1 MKVDDDRNMNDM
13 PARLLATLILSLC
26 GLFASTLTHAA
37 ENAPN
42 IVIILADDMGWNDV
56 GYHGSEIS
64 TPHIDRLAAEGL
76 ELDRFYA
83 QPACSPTRAALL
95 TGKSSQALG
104 IYSPLSKLN
113 PTGLPL
119 TEKLMPAYFRDAGY
133 QTFLVGKWH
142 LGFREP
148 AYRPTARGFDHFY
161 GHLTGGIGFWDH
173 VHGGG
178 LDWQRNGETLR
189 EEGYSTHLM
198 AAEIDR
204 LIAQRDPSKPMFLY
218 AAFNAPHLPNEAPEQ
233 TIAQYAHIDDPNR
246 RVHAAMVS
254 ELDAAIGQLLAT
266 LDEQGM
272 LENTLVWFMSD
283 NGGLNPAANSEA
295 MVRWSQRL
303 EDWFGRP
310 LPFTL
315 LEFLRTNA
323 LDGGSDNTPLRKGKK
338 SIYEGG
344 ARVPSVIYW
353 KGRVSPGLSSQMVTV
368 RDVLPTLLEAVSVP
382 GGDGSI
388 ESVADF
394 HGANQWLSMISGVP
408 KQAPDYLINAA
419 DGEAL
424 YRYPWKLL
432 ALKSGDVELYRVDN
446 DPSESVDLSTAQPEK
461 VAELQQAL
469 DEYPR
474 GESVHV
480 PLWRSMM
487 DIDFFG
493 GEEDRAPW
501 SEIDGD

>member
-1 MKVDDDRNMNDM
+1 MVNGGKCMSRKV
-13 PARLLATLILSLC
+13 LAVLFWCLCSLFVPLC
-26 GLFASTLTHAA
+26 ALAQAS
-37 ENAPN
+37 APN

-56 GYHGSEIS
+56 GYHGSEIR

-119 TEKLMPAYFRDAGY
+119 TEKLMPEYFRDAGY

-178 LDWQRNGETLR
+178 LDWQRNGATLR

-204 LIAQRDPSKPMFLY
+204 VIERRDPEEPMFLY
-218 AAFNAPHLPNEAPEQ
+218 AAFNAPHLPNEAPDEA
-233 TIAQYAHIDDPNR
+233 IKQYENIGDPNR
-246 RVHAAMVS
+246 RIHAAMVS
-254 ELDAAIGQLLAT
+254 ELDNAIGQLMTT
-266 LDEQGM
+266 LDEQGI
-272 LENTLVWFMSD
+272 LDNTLIWFMSD
-283 NGGLNPAANSEA
+283 NGGLNPAANPEW
-295 MVRWSQRL
+295 MLIWSKRL
-303 EDWFGRP
+303 EGWFGRP

-315 LEFLRTNA
+315 WEFIRTNA

-344 ARVPSVIYW
+344 ARVPSVVYW
-353 KGRVSPGLSSQMVTV
+353 KGQVAPSQSAQMVTV
-368 RDVLPTLLEAVSVP
+368 RDVLPTVLAAAKLTTAEPMAAF
-382 GGDGSI
+382 DG
-388 ESVADF
+388 V
-394 HGANQWLSMISGVP
+394 NQWPSLIAG
-408 KQAPDYLINAA
+408 AEGNTPDYLINA
-419 DGEAL
+419 DEGEAL

-432 ALKSGDVELYRVDN
+432 ALKSGDVELYRLDN
-446 DPSESVDLSTAQPEK
+446 DPTESADLSAAQPDK
-461 VAELQQAL
+461 VAELWQAL

-474 GESVHV
+474 GESVNV
-480 PLWRSMM
+480 PLWRSLM

>member
-178 LDWQRNGETLR
+178 LDWQRNGETVR

-218 AAFNAPHLPNEAPEQ
+218 AAFNAPHLPNEAPEE

-254 ELDAAIGQLLAT
+254 ELDTAIGQLLAT

-272 LENTLVWFMSD
+272 LENTLVLRLWFVGPGASKT
-283 NGGLNPAANSEA
+283 GLVDPCLLPCWSLFAPTHWTAAVTTNPSAK
-295 MVRWSQRL
+295 VRNPSTKAVRASPQ
-303 EDWFGRP
+303 F
-310 LPFTL
+310 FT
-315 LEFLRTNA
+315 
-323 LDGGSDNTPLRKGKK
+323 GKGKFHPLVVRRWLLFVMCCRPCWRRPVCLMTT
-338 SIYEGG
+338 
-344 ARVPSVIYW
+344 APQ
-353 KGRVSPGLSSQMVTV
+353 GLS
-368 RDVLPTLLEAVSVP
+368 
-382 GGDGSI
+382 
-388 ESVADF
+388 
-394 HGANQWLSMISGVP
+394 
-408 KQAPDYLINAA
+408 LIF
-419 DGEAL
+419 
-424 YRYPWKLL
+424 
-432 ALKSGDVELYRVDN
+432 
-446 DPSESVDLSTAQPEK
+446 TAQTN
-461 VAELQQAL
+461 
-469 DEYPR
+469 
-474 GESVHV
+474 G
-480 PLWRSMM
+480 
-487 DIDFFG
+487 
-493 GEEDRAPW
+493 
-501 SEIDGD
+501 

>member
-1 MKVDDDRNMNDM
+1 MSAFSA
-13 PARLLATLILSLC
+13 PT
-26 GLFASTLTHAA
+26 
-37 ENAPN
+37 APN
-42 IVIILADDMGWNDV
+42 VVVILADDMGWNDV
-56 GYHGSEIS
+56 GYHGSEIR

-119 TEKLMPAYFRDAGY
+119 TEKLMPEYFRDAGY

-198 AAEIDR
+198 ADEIDR
-204 LIAQRDPSKPMFLY
+204 LIARRDPSKPMFLY
-218 AAFNAPHLPNEAPEQ
+218 AAFNAPHLPNEAPEEN
-233 TIAQYAHIDDPNR
+233 IAQYAHIDDPNR

-254 ELDAAIGQLLAT
+254 ELDAAIGQLMAT

-295 MVRWSQRL
+295 MVRWSRRL

-315 LEFLRTNA
+315 LEFVRTNA

-353 KGRVSPGLSSQMVTV
+353 KGGVSPSLSSQMVTV

-432 ALKSGDVELYRVDN
+432 ALKSGDIELYRLDN
-446 DPSESVDLSTAQPEK
+446 DPTESVDLSTAQPEK
-461 VAELQQAL
+461 MAELQQAL

-501 SEIDGD
+501 SEI

>member
-1 MKVDDDRNMNDM
+1 MK
-13 PARLLATLILSLC
+13 AGGYKILSKHVLAVVVLSVC
-26 GLFASTLTHAA
+26 SLFATAA
-37 ENAPN
+37 TFGETSAPN

-56 GYHGSEIS
+56 GYHGSEIR
-64 TPHIDRLAAEGL
+64 TPHIDRLAADGL
-76 ELDRFYA
+76 ALERFYA

-95 TGKSSQALG
+95 TGRSSQSLG
-104 IYSPLSKLN
+104 IYSPMSKLN
-113 PTGLPL
+113 PTGLPIDQ
-119 TEKLMPAYFRDAGY
+119 KLMPEYFRDAGY

-189 EEGYSTHLM
+189 EDGYSTHLM

-204 LIAQRDPSKPMFLY
+204 LVAQRDPEKPMFLY
-218 AAFNAPHLPNEAPEQ
+218 AAFNAPHLPNEAPEE
-233 TIAQYAHIDDPNR
+233 TIAQYSHIENPNR

-254 ELDAAIGQLLAT
+254 ELDSAIGQLMAT
-266 LDEQGM
+266 LEEQGM
-272 LENTLVWFMSD
+272 LENTVVWFMSD
-283 NGGLNPAANSEA
+283 NGGLNPTANSGG
-295 MVRWSQRL
+295 MVSWSRRL

-315 LEFLRTNA
+315 LEFIRTNA
-323 LDGGSDNTPLRKGKK
+323 LDGGSDNTPYRKGKK

-344 ARVPSVIYW
+344 VRVPSVLYW
-353 KGRVSPGLSSQMVTV
+353 QGQISPSRSTQMVTV
-368 RDVLPTLLEAVSVP
+368 RDVLPTLLAATNVNAVNKP
-382 GGDGSI
+382 AEPAAEFDG
-388 ESVADF
+388 V
-394 HGANQWLSMISGVP
+394 NQWLSLTLQTDGQS
-408 KQAPDYLINAA
+408 PDYMVNAD

-432 ALKSGDVELYRVDN
+432 VLNSGEVELYRLDE
-446 DPSESVDLSTAQPEK
+446 DPTESVDLSVQYPDK
-461 VAELQQAL
+461 VAQLQQAL
-469 DEYPR
+469 EEYPR
-474 GESVHV
+474 GESIHV
-480 PLWRSMM
+480 PIYKVIM

-493 GEEDRAPW
+493 GEEDRVPW

>member
-1 MKVDDDRNMNDM
+1 MVDSKQMM
-13 PARLLATLILSLC
+13 PGKAFSVLAWFLWGLLAPV
-26 GLFASTLTHAA
+26 AA
-37 ENAPN
+37 LAQAGPPN

-56 GYHGSEIS
+56 GYHGSEIR
-64 TPHIDRLAAEGL
+64 TPSIDRLAAEGL

-119 TEKLMPAYFRDAGY
+119 TEKLMPEYFRDAGY

-204 LIAQRDPSKPMFLY
+204 LIGQRDRSKPMFLY
-218 AAFNAPHLPNEAPEQ
+218 AAFNAPHLPNEAPEEA
-233 TIAQYAHIDDPNR
+233 IKQYAHIENPNR
-246 RVHAAMVS
+246 RIHAAMVS
-254 ELDAAIGQLLAT
+254 ELDAAIGQLMAT

-272 LENTLVWFMSD
+272 LNNTLVWFMSD
-283 NGGLNPAANSEA
+283 NGGLNPAASPEW
-295 MVRWSQRL
+295 MVTWSKRL
-303 EDWFGRP
+303 AGWFGEP

-315 LEFLRTNA
+315 WEFIRTNA

-344 ARVPSVIYW
+344 ARVPSVLYW
-353 KGRVSPGLSSQMVTV
+353 KGQISPARSTRMVTV
-368 RDVLPTLLEAVSVP
+368 RDVLPTLLEAASVP
-382 GGDGSI
+382 GGDGTA
-388 ESVADF
+388 ESVAHF
-394 HGANQWLSMISGVP
+394 HGADQWPGMTAGTQG
-408 KQAPDYLINAA
+408 QAPDYLING
-419 DGEAL
+419 DEGEAL

-432 ALKSGDVELYRVDN
+432 ALKSGDKELYRLDK
-446 DPSESVDLSTAQPEK
+446 DPTESVDLSTAQPDK
-461 VAELQQAL
+461 VVELQQAL
-469 DEYPR
+469 EDYPR
-474 GESVHV
+474 SESVHV
-480 PLWRSMM
+480 PLWQSLI

-493 GEEDRAPW
+493 GKEDRAPW

>member
-1 MKVDDDRNMNDM
+1 MKSSIV
-13 PARLLATLILSLC
+13 AALLILLC
-26 GLFASTLTHAA
+26 GSVISLPAFS
-37 ENAPN
+37 EPNAPN
-42 IVIILADDMGWNDV
+42 VVVILADDMGWNDV
-56 GYHGSEIS
+56 GYHDSEIR

-119 TEKLMPAYFRDAGY
+119 TEKLMPEYFRDAGY

-173 VHGGG
+173 VHGG
-178 LDWQRNGETLR
+178 TLR

-204 LIAQRDPSKPMFLY
+204 LIGQRDRSKPMFLY
-218 AAFNAPHLPNEAPEQ
+218 AAFNAPHLPNEAPEE

-254 ELDAAIGQLLAT
+254 ELDTAIGQLLAT
-266 LDEQGM
+266 LDERGM

-283 NGGLNPAANSEA
+283 NGGLNPSANSEA
-295 MVRWSQRL
+295 MVRGSRRL
-303 EDWFGRP
+303 EKWFGRP

-315 LEFLRTNA
+315 LEFIRTNA

-344 ARVPSVIYW
+344 ARVPSVLYW
-353 KGRVSPGLSSQMVTV
+353 KGQISPARSTQMITV
-368 RDVLPTLLEAVSVP
+368 RDVLPTVLAAANVP
-382 GGDGSI
+382 AAN
-388 ESVADF
+388 VAEGAAAIF
-394 HGANQWLSMISGVP
+394 HGTNQWLGMTVGAWG
-408 KQAPDYLINAA
+408 QAPDYLINSA

-432 ALKSGDVELYRVDN
+432 ALKSGDMELYRLDN

>member
-1 MKVDDDRNMNDM
+1 MTNNT
-13 PARLLATLILSLC
+13 LAVLVLTLC
-26 GLFASTLTHAA
+26 GFLIPSVSFAEAS
-37 ENAPN
+37 APN

-56 GYHGSEIS
+56 GYHGSEIR
-64 TPHIDRLAAEGL
+64 TPNIDRLAAEGL

-83 QPACSPTRAALL
+83 QPTCSPTRTALL
-95 TGKSSQALG
+95 TGRSSQSLG

-119 TEKLMPAYFRDAGY
+119 GAKLMPEYFRDRGY
-133 QTFLVGKWH
+133 QTALVGKWH

-148 AYRPTARGFDHFY
+148 AYRPTSRGFDHFY

-178 LDWQRNGETLR
+178 LDWQRNGVTLR

-204 LIAQRDPSKPMFLY
+204 VIEQCDPEKPMFLY
-218 AAFNAPHLPNEAPEQ
+218 AAFNAPHLPNEAPED
-233 TIAQYAHIDDPNR
+233 TIAQYSDIEDPNR
-246 RVHAAMVS
+246 RIHAAMVS
-254 ELDAAIGQLLAT
+254 ELDSAIGQLMAT
-266 LDEQGM
+266 LKKQGM
-272 LENTLVWFMSD
+272 LENTLIWFMSD
-283 NGGLNPAANSEA
+283 NGGLNPTAMSEA
-295 MVRWSQRL
+295 MVSWSKRL
-303 EDWFGRP
+303 EGWFGRP

-315 LEFLRTNA
+315 LEFMRTNA
-323 LDGGSDNTPLRKGKK
+323 LDGGSDNSPYRKGKQ

-344 ARVPSVIYW
+344 VHVPSVLYW
-353 KGRVSPGLSSQMVTV
+353 EGKISPSRSTQMVTV
-368 RDVLPTLLEAVSVP
+368 RDVLPTLLAATTVNSPAELAVEF
-382 GGDGSI
+382 DG
-388 ESVADF
+388 V
-394 HGANQWLSMISGVP
+394 NQWLNITSQTNAQSPDYMIS
-408 KQAPDYLINAA
+408 AA

-432 ALKSGDVELYRVDN
+432 ALNSGEVELYQLDE
-446 DPSESVDLSTAQPEK
+446 DPTESVDLSVQYPDKLTQ
-461 VAELQQAL
+461 LQGAL

-474 GESVHV
+474 GESVNI
-480 PLWRSMM
+480 PMYRAIM

-501 SEIDGD
+501 SEM